1 MVRVGGGAGG
11 WEMVQTAVE
20 AHEDDLHSPYW
31 EGVREAAAACIDL
44 DLGGKRASFESL
56 HRQPPSATTAER
68 EVADDMLSKAMAQLR
83 ESQEALHALRPAP
96 RCRLP
101 RQQ

>member
-31 EGVREAAAACIDL
+31 EGVREAAAQ
-44 DLGGKRASFESL
+44 LGRKPCTPWG
-56 HRQPPSATTAER
+56 QPPGVVYLTNNDAT
-68 EVADDMLSKAMAQLR
+68 ADELVDLKN
-83 ESQEALHALRPAP
+83 EEADPLIYIIL
-96 RCRLP
+96 
-101 RQQ
+101 